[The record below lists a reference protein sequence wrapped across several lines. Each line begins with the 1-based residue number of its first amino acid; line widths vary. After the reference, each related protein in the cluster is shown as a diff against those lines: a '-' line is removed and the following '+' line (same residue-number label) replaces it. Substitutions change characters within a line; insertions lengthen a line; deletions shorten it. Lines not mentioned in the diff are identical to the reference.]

1 MASHPD
7 DTTDPRRD
15 QLAEVIPFPTRH
27 VPDDETPPSCCRD
40 PREFPYGMLIV
51 ERRMFGGANGFHWF
65 SSEAEAAQF
74 LRSELWNWL
83 PDDDTNEWVRSV
95 YYDALKTTSRIED
108 DWLIDVS
115 EQQDDVLV
123 VWHGLFDTLV
133 AGGDSF
139 AKGVVEDFR
148 LLESSFGGH
157 GFDTPG
163 FIEYLA
169 VFRGGFKRGK

>member
-65 SSEAEAAQF
+65 SNEAEAAQF
-74 LRSELWNWL
+74 LRCGLWSFIG
-83 PDDDTNEWVRSV
+83 DDETAEQVRSLYV
-95 YYDALKTTSRIED
+95 DALKSTSKIED
-108 DWLIDVS
+108 DWLRDVS

-123 VWHGLFDTLV
+123 VWHGLFDTLI
-133 AGGDSF
+133 AGGDAF
-139 AKGVVEDFR
+139 AAAMLADYQGRATAAPLAYAADIN
-148 LLESSFGGH
+148 S
-157 GFDTPG
+157 
-163 FIEYLA
+163 FIEHLPSY
-169 VFRGGFKRGK
+169 RG

>member
-65 SSEAEAAQF
+65 SNEAEAAQF
-74 LRSELWNWL
+74 LRCGLWSFIG
-83 PDDDTNEWVRSV
+83 DDETAEQVRSLYV
-95 YYDALKTTSRIED
+95 DALKSTSKIED
-108 DWLIDVS
+108 DWLRNVS

-123 VWHGLFDTLV
+123 VWHGLFDTLIS
-133 AGGDSF
+133 GGDPFSTGTLASF
-139 AKGVVEDFR
+139 QGKAYGVPLTCNANIQDFIR
-148 LLESSFGGH
+148 H
-157 GFDTPG
+157 
-163 FIEYLA
+163 LA
-169 VFRGGFKRGK
+169 SYSG